1 MKTLEQKTALRK
13 QRERA
18 EIARL
23 EAEKARPKRKYYPIY
38 FIFVVSIVCLVDE
51 VTTNSGKFM
60 GTIIADYFFDNGSAQ
75 ANTIKTIVDY
85 VIIMFS
91 GAAMVLKPLA
101 DRYGRKKFLVIYT
114 LGMGLGLLI
123 ISIAHGIPGYVAG
136 SILIQFCIPH
146 DIHGIYIQECAPQKK
161 RGTYFS
167 LCKGA
172 ATLGLI
178 IVPLLRDILK
188 VNVPG
193 HSEAWRN
200 VYFTVAVV
208 GVVISAVAMFLMRES
223 DAFIDQRLSFLYLS
237 DEERAARAGAKNLE
251 KQKYGIIEGLKHIFK
266 NKQLL
271 WLGISLGFVMCSYQ
285 LTSNYDVI
293 LKFGWAAKTVEGF
306 RDNPVFTES
315 MSALGNA
322 EVNKMLYLYPVG
334 CAFVQFFPGI
344 LADKYGRKR
353 ATTVFAVSSI
363 LTYALFYIGSV
374 NVWNP
379 YLLGFFI
386 GAACGSVWS
395 FGDLLLLMTSESVE
409 TRLRVSVNTAAVL
422 FAGVFYGVGMG
433 LFAIATLSGNDAL
446 IAPVTLVM
454 SMIGLTVGSVTM
466 FLKVKDT
473 KNADMSTVSA
483 GDYN

>member
-1 MKTLEQKTALRK
+1 MKTLEEKTALRK
-13 QRERA
+13 QREAA
-18 EIARL
+18 EISRL
-23 EAEKARPKRKYYPIY
+23 QEEKARPKRKYYSIY
-38 FIFVVSIVCLVDE
+38 FLFIVSIVCLVDE

-60 GTIIADYFFDNGSAQ
+60 GTIIADYFFDNGSSQ

-85 VIIMFS
+85 VIVLFS
-91 GAAMVLKPLA
+91 GVAMVLRPLA

-114 LGMGLGLLI
+114 LGMGLGLFI
-123 ISIAHGIPGYVAG
+123 ISVTHGIPGYVAG

-146 DIHGIYIQECAPQKK
+146 DIHGIYIQECAPQNK

-167 LCKGA
+167 LCKGT

-178 IVPLLRDILK
+178 LVPLLRDIFL
-188 VNVPG
+188 VNVTG
-193 HSEAWRN
+193 HPEAWRN
-200 VYFTVAVV
+200 VYFVVAVI

-223 DAFIDQRLSFLYLS
+223 DAFIDQRLAFLRLS
-237 DEERAARAGAKNLE
+237 DEERAAQASAKNLE
-251 KQKYGIIEGLKHIFK
+251 NQKYGIIEGIKHIFR

-271 WLGISLGFVMCSYQ
+271 WLGISFGFVMCSYQ

-293 LKFGWAAKTVEGF
+293 LKFGWAAKTFDGF
-306 RDNPVFTES
+306 KDNPVFTES

-334 CAFVQFFPGI
+334 CALVQFLPGI
-344 LADKYGRKR
+344 LADKYGRKK
-353 ATTVFAVSSI
+353 ATTFFAVSSI
-363 LTYALFYIGSV
+363 VTYALFYIGSV

-386 GAACGSVWS
+386 GSACGSVWS

-409 TRLRVSVNTAAVL
+409 TRLRVSVNTSVFL
-422 FAGVFYGVGMG
+422 FSGAFYGVGMG
-433 LFAIATLSGNDAL
+433 LFAVATLSGNDAL
-446 IAPVTLVM
+446 IAPVTLIM
-454 SMIGLTVGSVTM
+454 SMIGLTVGSITM

-473 KNADMSTVSA
+473 KDVDISTVKA
-483 GDYN
+483 GDFN